1 MPSNIEKCHRYWDL
15 CSTVSLQ
22 AAVALWCDVE
32 PGVLASLD
40 FSTSCMDAKRE
51 ALIDALLEKRLD
63 HVSRPVPKS
72 DGRGM
77 WYGANIEEM
86 IEKDVVR
93 IPKESLRR
101 FFLDMPSGDRP
112 AFLFEEE
119 RRRDLPNGG
128 RLAEMNTMKALGIMA
143 WILSDERADFRYGQR
158 PNAARIAD
166 DVAVAAK
173 RLFGPDT
180 RGFDAFHKK
189 IGMALDE
196 LSGEGARTKSLRP

>member
-1 MPSNIEKCHRYWDL
+1 MTANSERCHRYWDL

-32 PGVLASLD
+32 PGVLASLN

-63 HVSRPVPKS
+63 HVERPVPRS
-72 DGRGM
+72 DGRGI
-77 WYGANIEEM
+77 WFGANIEEL
-86 IEKDVVR
+86 IHKDAVR

-119 RRRDLPNGG
+119 RRRELPNGG
-128 RLAEMNTMKALGIMA
+128 RQAEMNTMKALGIMA
-143 WILSDERADFRYGQR
+143 WILSVDRPDFRYGQR
-158 PNAARIAD
+158 PNAARIAEE
-166 DVAVAAK
+166 VAVAAK

-180 RGFDAFHKK
+180 RGFDSFHKK
-189 IGMALDE
+189 IGRALEE
-196 LSGEGARTKSLRP
+196 LSGDATDSIFRRP